1 MHNREKSL
9 NAPEAQLTD
18 LLSAIWKGKLVIFIS
33 SLLFS
38 VVAVAIALYKNDIYS
53 SEALLAPVS
62 SDKGFGGGGV
72 SSQIGGIAALAGLDL
87 NSGKSIDN
95 TQMALAILK
104 SRQFLTNFISKH
116 NLLPDILAVSHWDKT
131 QNKVYYNV
139 DVYNPE
145 TSEWAVNVLNPATKA
160 PSLQKA
166 YSEFLKIL
174 NVFKDKDTGLVT
186 IAVEHQSPYVA
197 KNLVDLLIK
206 EINQTMKE
214 RDVEEAKASLKFLN
228 NQLKETSISDSKTVL
243 FNLVE
248 EQTKTIMFSNAR
260 KEYVLKTID
269 PAIVSEKKIR
279 PSRAVICVL
288 GGVLGVMFG
297 VFLVIISFFRQF
309 KSDNLV

>member
-1 MHNREKSL
+1 MHNREKNL

-18 LLSAIWKGKLVIFIS
+18 LLSAIWKGKLVILIS
-33 SLLFS
+33 CLLFS
-38 VVAVAIALYKNDIYS
+38 VVAVVIALNKKDIYS

-62 SDKGFGGGGV
+62 SDKGVRGGGLT
-72 SSQIGGIAALAGLDL
+72 SQIGGIAALAGFDL
-87 NSGKSIDN
+87 NSSKSIDN
-95 TQMALAILK
+95 AQMALAILK
-104 SRQFLTNFISKH
+104 SRQFLTNFIGKH
-116 NLLPDILAVSHWDKT
+116 KLLPDILAVSHWDKL
-131 QNKVYYNV
+131 QNKVNYNL

-145 TSEWAVNVLNPATKA
+145 TSEWAVEYLNPATNQ

-186 IAVEHQSPYVA
+186 IIVEHQSPYIA
-197 KNLVDLLIK
+197 KRLVDLLIQ

-214 RDVEEAKASLKFLN
+214 RDTQEAKASLNFLN
-228 NQLKETSISDSKTVL
+228 AQLKETKISDSKIVL

-260 KEYVLKTID
+260 KEYVFKTID

-279 PSRAVICVL
+279 PSRTVICIL
-288 GGVLGVMFG
+288 GGVLGIMFG
-297 VFLVIISFFRQF
+297 IFLVIVSFFRQF
-309 KSDNLV
+309 KSDSLA

>member
-1 MHNREKSL
+1 MHNREKNF

-18 LLSAIWKGKLVIFIS
+18 LLNAIWKGKLVIFIS
-33 SLLFS
+33 YLLFS
-38 VVAVAIALYKNDIYS
+38 VLAIAIALNKKDIYS

-62 SDKGFGGGGV
+62 SSNGVGGGGLN
-72 SSQIGGIAALAGLDL
+72 SKIGGIAALAGFDL
-87 NSGKSIDN
+87 NSGKNIDN
-95 TQMALAILK
+95 VQMALAIIK

-116 NLLPDILAVSHWDKT
+116 ELLPDILAVSHWDKI

-139 DVYNPE
+139 DIYNPD
-145 TSEWAVNVLNPATKA
+145 TSEWAIEYLNPATNE
-160 PSLQKA
+160 PSLQRA
-166 YSEFLKIL
+166 YTKFLKVL
-174 NVFKDKDTGLVT
+174 NLFKDKDTGLVS

-197 KNLVDLLIK
+197 KKLVDLLIQ

-214 RDVEEAKASLKFLN
+214 RDTQEAKASLKFLN
-228 NQLKETSISDSKTVL
+228 SQLKETRVSDSKIVL
-243 FNLVE
+243 YNLVE

-279 PSRAVICVL
+279 PSRAVICIL

-297 VFLVIISFFRQF
+297 IFLVIVSFFKQF
-309 KSDNLV
+309 KSDNLA